1 LLGHKKDLLNVQHRM
16 HPSISSF
23 PNRMFYQNQ
32 ILDGPNVKQRSYE
45 RHFLEGKMYGSYS
58 FINVAH
64 GKEEFDNSH
73 SPKNMVEA
81 AVASEIVSSLF
92 KGMSKV
98 ATNPSLKSGKML
110 SRKVRYG

>member
-1 LLGHKKDLLNVQHRM
+1 MIGHKKHLLKVQHRM
-16 HPSISSF
+16 HPSISLF
-23 PNRMFYQNQ
+23 PNRVFYENQ
-32 ILDGPNVKQRSYE
+32 ILDGPNVKERRYE
-45 RHFLEGKMYGSYS
+45 RRFLQGKMYGSYS

-73 SPKNMVEA
+73 SLKNMAEA

-98 ATNPSLKSGKML
+98 ATNPSLNFGKML
-110 SRKVRYG
+110 C

>member
-1 LLGHKKDLLNVQHRM
+1 MFQGLVLLGQKKELLNVQHRM
-16 HPSISSF
+16 HPSISLF
-23 PNRMFYQNQ
+23 PNRVFYENQ
-32 ILDGPNVKQRSYE
+32 ILDGSNVKE
-45 RHFLEGKMYGSYS
+45 RRHEKRFLQGNMFGSYS

-73 SPKNMVEA
+73 SLKNMAEA

-98 ATNPSLKSGKML
+98 ATNPSLNFGKMFC
-110 SRKVRYG
+110 